1 LKIENVIVLKMPIG
15 DANAAKLL
23 YPAPKFLKIGNAN
36 LYFGF
41 NAQGGVFLART
52 SHRPSAA
59 VDSGMFTALRFL
71 GLLDI
76 LSSMP
81 AAPFVACL
89 VSTPVCTASRQNTV
103 RNAG

>member
-1 LKIENVIVLKMPIG
+1 MT
-15 DANAAKLL
+15 DA
-23 YPAPKFLKIGNAN
+23 
-36 LYFGF
+36 
-41 NAQGGVFLART
+41 LARI

-59 VDSGMFTALRFL
+59 AVDPGMSTTLRFL

-81 AAPFVACL
+81 AGPFVARL
-89 VSTPVCTASRQNTV
+89 VSKPVCTASRQNTV

>member
-1 LKIENVIVLKMPIG
+1 MGGRLTYK
-15 DANAAKLL
+15 ANKKRSLIAGA
-23 YPAPKFLKIGNAN
+23 GS
-36 LYFGF
+36 GF
-41 NAQGGVFLART
+41 NPHF
-52 SHRPSAA
+52 SP